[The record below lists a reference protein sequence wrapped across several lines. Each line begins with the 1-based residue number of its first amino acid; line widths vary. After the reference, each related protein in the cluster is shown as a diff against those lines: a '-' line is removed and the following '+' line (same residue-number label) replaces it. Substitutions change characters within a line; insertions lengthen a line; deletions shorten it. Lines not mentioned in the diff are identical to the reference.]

1 MAYSEIYLYSP
12 LSPYTVCEG
21 QNRALLL
28 QFILS
33 EIYHAKD
40 AHQKDDPLE
49 FVFSSPACFFPY
61 DWSCEVGSLN
71 KIQEHAQLLE
81 YAFPELQEATEQLHA
96 CLDEALKHV
105 TMHRHLNEEISSEEL
120 RRDLSEL
127 VRNLQPFIAI
137 CKENENLLLFLLK
150 NADEFEELCGQGS
163 LNELLKRLFPEGLE
177 KIAHLLRQ
185 GYQSRGFDTLLPEI
199 DRLVS
204 EPVLKL
210 E

>member
-12 LSPYTVCEG
+12 LSPNTVCEG

-33 EIYHAKD
+33 EIFHAKD
-40 AHQKDDPLE
+40 AHKKDDPLE

-81 YAFPELQEATEQLHA
+81 YAFPELQEGTEQLHA
-96 CLDEALKHV
+96 CLEEALKRV
-105 TMHRHLNEEISSEEL
+105 TMRRRDNEEISSEEL
-120 RRDLSEL
+120 QRDLAEL
-127 VRNLQPFIAI
+127 VRNLQPFLTI

-150 NADEFEELCGQGS
+150 NADEYEDLCGQNS
-163 LNELLKRLFPEGLE
+163 MNALLKRLFPEGLE
-177 KIAHLLRQ
+177 KSPI
-185 GYQSRGFDTLLPEI
+185 Y
-199 DRLVS
+199 
-204 EPVLKL
+204 
-210 E
+210 